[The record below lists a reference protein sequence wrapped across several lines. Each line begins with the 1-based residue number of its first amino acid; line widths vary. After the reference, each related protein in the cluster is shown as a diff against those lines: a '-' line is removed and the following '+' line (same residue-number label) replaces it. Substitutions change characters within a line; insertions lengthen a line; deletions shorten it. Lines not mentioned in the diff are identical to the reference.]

1 LKTLYLRDLPNLKR
15 VEIKGAMPN
24 VANFFFVSLYN
35 MAEVPIGIESLKTLE
50 QLLFGD
56 ITTTFLTTLQEC
68 TRIEN
73 ISWQYSVQQSTHHYT
88 NDVQRYVQ
96 PPFLTICFS
105 RK

>member
-24 VANFFFVSLYN
+24 LAKFFFVSLYN

-56 ITTTFLTTLQEC
+56 ITTSFLTTLQEC

-73 ISWQYSVQQSTHHYT
+73 ISWHYSVDQSSVLHTTTPAMMYNGMCNHH
-88 NDVQRYVQ
+88 
-96 PPFLTICFS
+96 F
-105 RK
+105 